1 MEEFYDYDDGD
12 YEDEDMIKSNN
23 DLHEW
28 SQEYLKKKKFLKRME
43 MVMKMKWL
51 YIIGNVDL
59 LLERTILY
67 WCILP

>member
-43 MVMKMKWL
+43 MVMKMK
-51 YIIGNVDL
+51 
-59 LLERTILY
+59 
-67 WCILP
+67 